1 MKHIPT
7 LRRELISAFALVFAS
22 ALGMALIGLI
32 FLLPRFQTPRHALLF
47 IIILLAADLVI
58 FTLFGRW
65 VLHRS
70 VFGPIEAVI
79 EDVEAISAGDH
90 DRRLARGRTQE
101 MARLGAAVNRMTERL
116 VADQNELSA
125 NIRSLDETNRMLTE
139 ARDAMVHQEK
149 MASVGRL
156 GAGIAH
162 EVGNPLGAIIGYL
175 GLVHRRVDDPGK
187 ELVSAAEREARRI
200 DRIVRSLLDFA
211 RPSETEMTEFD
222 ANDVVRETLELVSV
236 QGRFENV
243 ELDVELAE
251 ALPRVSGNPHHL
263 QQVLVNLLVNAID
276 ALDGT
281 PEPVITIRSQVR
293 DARVTARVPA
303 RRKDDPPGIDYSHR
317 RRLFATRTP
326 REDPYS
332 ATGRLVEVIVSDNGP
347 GIAKDVRDQIF
358 EPFVTTKEPGK
369 GTGLGL
375 AVSARLIE
383 SMGGVLR
390 TEESDAGGAQFVVLL
405 PALTPEPAKV

>member
-22 ALGMALIGLI
+22 ALGMALVGLI

-47 IIILLAADLVI
+47 IIVLLAADLAV

-65 VLHRS
+65 VLYRS

-79 EDVEAISAGDH
+79 EDVEAIAAGDH
-90 DRRLARGRTQE
+90 DRRLARGGTQE
-101 MARLGAAVNRMTERL
+101 LARLGAAVNRMTERL
-116 VADQNELSA
+116 VADQNELAA

-175 GLVHRRVDDPGK
+175 GLVHRRVDEQGK
-187 ELVSAAEREARRI
+187 ELVDAAEREARRI

-222 ANDVVRETLELVSV
+222 ANAVVRETLDLVST
-236 QGRFENV
+236 QGRFESV
-243 ELDVELAE
+243 ELDVDLSS
-251 ALPRVSGNPHHL
+251 ALPAVSGNPHHL

-276 ALDGT
+276 ALEGT
-281 PEPVITIRSQVR
+281 AEPRIRIHTSVR
-293 DARVTARVPA
+293 DARFTERVPA

-332 ATGRLVEVIVSDNGP
+332 VTGRLVEIIVSDNGP
-347 GIAKDVRDQIF
+347 GIAPDVRDQIF

-383 SMGGVLR
+383 TMGGVLR
-390 TEESDAGGAQFVVLL
+390 TEESDDGGAQFVVLL
-405 PALTPEPAKV
+405 PALTPQPATV